1 MRNASIGLVLAWAGL
16 VSGCAAPQP
25 TDPQIAS
32 MARDVRS
39 DNCRRTVETLA
50 GFGTRNTMSD
60 ASSETRGI
68 GAARRWIESEFRKIS
83 ADSGGRLIVE
93 TDAYMQ
99 QPDGNRITKPTE
111 IVNVVATLPGTQPE
125 SRERIYVISG
135 HYDSMCSDPK
145 DFNCEAPGADDD
157 ASGVGVVL
165 ECARVMAKQ
174 QFDAT
179 IVFMAVAGE
188 EQGLLGSK
196 HWAAAA
202 KQNGK
207 NIAGM
212 FTNDIVGASR
222 GPSGVD
228 QSRLVRVFSEG
239 VPTSQS
245 ADQARIRVATG
256 NESDS
261 ASRQLARFVDQSV
274 TAYVPGFDAELV
286 FRRDRYLRG
295 GDHISFLEQGYPAV
309 RFTEYEENY
318 DHQHQTPRTENGRD
332 VGDWPKYCDFDY
344 IANVARANLVALA
357 SLARGPAAPK
367 NARLVTSKLTNDTTL
382 RWEKSPEPD
391 VVGYEVV
398 WRETTAANWQHSKS
412 FGNVTEATLPIS
424 KDNVFFGLR
433 AVDAAG
439 HRSVVAAPTPAR
451 EP

>member
-1 MRNASIGLVLAWAGL
+1 MV
-16 VSGCAAPQP
+16 
-25 TDPQIAS
+25 
-32 MARDVRS
+32 RDVHPA
-39 DNCRRTVETLA
+39 NCQRTVEALA

-60 ASSETRGI
+60 TTSETRGI
-68 GAARRWIESEFRKIS
+68 GAARRWIEAEFRTIS
-83 ADSGGRLIVE
+83 AESGGRLIVE
-93 TDAYMQ
+93 TDSYVQ
-99 QPDGNRITKPTE
+99 QPDGNRITKSTE

-125 SRERIYVISG
+125 SRERIYVVSG
-135 HYDSMCSDPK
+135 HYDSMCTDPK
-145 DFNCEAPGADDD
+145 DFNCDAPGADDD
-157 ASGVGVVL
+157 ASGVAVVL
-165 ECARVMAKQ
+165 ECARVMSKHH
-174 QFDAT
+174 FDAT

-196 HWAAAA
+196 HWAATA
-202 KQNGK
+202 KQGGK

-228 QSRLVRVFSEG
+228 QSRRVRVFSEG

-245 ADQARIRVATG
+245 SEQARIRVATG

-261 ASRQLARFVDQSV
+261 DSRQLARFVDES
-274 TAYVPGFDAELV
+274 TAGYVAGFDAELV

-318 DHQHQTPRTENGRD
+318 DHQHQTPRNENGRD
-332 VGDWPKYCDFDY
+332 MGDWPKYCDYDY
-344 IANVARANLVALA
+344 IANVARANLAALA

-367 NARLVTSKLTNDTTL
+367 NARIITAKLINDTTL
-382 RWEKSPEPD
+382 RWDKNAESD
-391 VVGYEVV
+391 IVGYEVV
-398 WRETTAANWQHSKS
+398 WRDTTAPDWQHSKS
-412 FGNVTEATLPIS
+412 VGIVTEATLPIS
-424 KDNVFFGLR
+424 KDNVFFGVR

-451 EP
+451 E